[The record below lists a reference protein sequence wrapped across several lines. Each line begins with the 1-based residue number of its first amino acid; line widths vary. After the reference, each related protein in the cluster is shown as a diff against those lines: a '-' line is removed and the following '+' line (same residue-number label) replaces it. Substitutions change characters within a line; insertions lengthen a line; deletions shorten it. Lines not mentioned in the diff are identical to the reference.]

1 MVRLLVNLV
10 VLALLS
16 LSFVA
21 IYKSTIFAFDHLKD
35 VKDSKEVSS
44 PCAAADKNITLPYS
58 KLVVTRQLPSV
69 WQVTWDR
76 GDSREWQGESV
87 NGV

>member
-35 VKDSKEVSS
+35 VKDSKEVS
-44 PCAAADKNITLPYS
+44 P
-58 KLVVTRQLPSV
+58 
-69 WQVTWDR
+69 
-76 GDSREWQGESV
+76 
-87 NGV
+87 